1 MCTVFT
7 SSLSLKIARLLLENS
22 ADPNAVNRFGKT
34 PLFEAAQSGKVKSV
48 ELLFEFGARVGV
60 IDNDGVHLLK
70 VGTAYPEIGGI
81 FARAESKRIREE
93 READIA
99 AGLHRACDLC
109 KETKTAK
116 RCTGISSFTYN
127 FKNCFSI
134 NNPTL

>member
-1 MCTVFT
+1 M
-7 SSLSLKIARLLLENS
+7 SLKIARLLLKNG
-22 ADPNAVNRFGKT
+22 ADPNAVNRFGAT